1 MDYLCEL
8 PNDAARRNALGSLPP
23 DLKSTYE
30 RILGRVNQSNA
41 ETQKLVRRALRWIAN
56 VGHPDFTIKA
66 LCEAV
71 SIDFGNTK
79 RDPEAVPDEFEIL
92 HWCSSLVRKSAGGE
106 RLELAHFTVKEFL
119 QQVDSQ
125 RDVSIGAYRADP
137 KNDELILAKVCLT
150 YLSFEDFDQSVS
162 LNQLTVQRRLSEY
175 HFRSYAVN
183 GWRDVACDDL
193 GDTEFFFLMQKL
205 LNPSKP
211 NTFVSWMHDMTIIYR
226 DDGGDELFKDEQ
238 KLSTLNSGFAEATAL
253 HYAAMDGLVKL
264 CSWLIQCGCN
274 VNRNTNIGTP
284 LHCAI
289 MRWRAFEWSYNDD
302 SIEMN
307 RENDQSSDPIIDVLL
322 EAGADPNCYYHGC
335 TGKLSPLYIALSD
348 GRWGVAVR
356 LLDSGGILDSDC
368 LDVLTNRLED
378 GSEIEFFLE
387 YATNHEVRQDI
398 HSRLLQLAL
407 KAQTSNATRLTQ
419 KDKDRPLPIAHYE
432 QVLRNAA
439 KYGQT
444 EIVKHLLEDQKLNID
459 AADGSTGSTALQFAA
474 RTDQLEVAQI
484 LMDCGADSNKS
495 DRLGRTALHHAVQGR
510 EAHCLQLFLQH
521 DGDTSL
527 RDLEG
532 RTVWHLAAQKGNI
545 QALSILLNEPV
556 DLASAIGL
564 KTNDGRTPFLCAS
577 ATGSKEAMRLLLSAG
592 SSLTETAS
600 DGSSSLHYAA
610 ASGSLEAVNFLI
622 EQMVDPCA
630 SAHDG
635 SSVIHSA
642 VSGYSERLPEIV
654 HVLLEIGVDPCK
666 DRNDGCTPLHDLVEM
681 IKEKSDESSGSQLD
695 HLFAAS
701 RILLKN
707 LLEKSSATLDLD
719 LGPEVLYLACLHSS
733 STARDTVVALLELGL
748 GCNIPSANG
757 RTPLMAAAESGNVAI
772 LSTLLLHGADPSVSI
787 LGLNA
792 VHCACFKGHKSI
804 LVLLRETI
812 IDWNSKAATQIL
824 AVRRT
829 QVTAL
834 HIAAQCKDSSIL
846 EYLLNEDL
854 ISDIDARTNRGDTPL
869 FAAVSA
875 GAPRNVSLLLSNSAD
890 TTLIDDF
897 GNSVIH
903 WAAEW
908 GHTEAVSEFIRHG
921 SDLALPNAFGLTPEL
936 VARKHGHQSLA
947 KTIMEY
953 VNGISES
960 LHSAPTTLYVLS
972 NCIFLQAINP
982 TLPHAV
988 RDQEKPTMHQLRSS

>member
-8 PNDAARRNALGSLPP
+8 PNDAARRKALGSLPP

-56 VGHPDFTIKA
+56 VGHPHFTIKA

-106 RLELAHFTVKEFL
+106 RLELAHFTVEEFL
-119 QQVDSQ
+119 RQIDPRQDI
-125 RDVSIGAYRADP
+125 SIGAYRLDP
-137 KNDELILAKVCLT
+137 GTDKLILAKVCLT
-150 YLSFEDFDQSVS
+150 YLSLEDFDQSVS
-162 LNQLTVQRRLSEY
+162 FDQLTVQRRLSEY
-175 HFRSYAVN
+175 LFRSYAVN
-183 GWRDVACDDL
+183 GWRYVACNDL
-193 GDTEFFFLMQKL
+193 GDTEFFFLMKKL

-211 NTFVSWMHDMTIIYR
+211 NMFISWMHDETIIYL

-238 KLSTLNSGFAEATAL
+238 KLSTLNSRFAEVTAL
-253 HYAAMDGLVKL
+253 HYAAMDCLVKL
-264 CSWLIQCGCN
+264 CSWLIQCGCD
-274 VNRNTNIGTP
+274 VNRKTNIGTP

-289 MRWRAFEWSYNDD
+289 LQWRNLSLDD
-302 SIEMN
+302 DYFDMKANNPI
-307 RENDQSSDPIIDVLL
+307 SDSIIDVLL

-335 TGKLSPLYIALSD
+335 IGKLSPLYIALSD
-348 GRWGVAVR
+348 SRWGVAVQ

-378 GSEIEFFLE
+378 GSEFEFFLE

-510 EAHCLQLFLQH
+510 EVHCLEFLLHRKANHCLQ
-521 DGDTSL
+521 
-527 RDLEG
+527 DLEG
-532 RTVWHLAAQKGNI
+532 MTVWHLAAQEGNV
-545 QALSILLNEPV
+545 QALNILLRDSV
-556 DLASAIGL
+556 DSGPAISL
-564 KTNDGRTPFLCAS
+564 KANDGRTPLFYAS
-577 ATGSKEAMRLLLSAG
+577 ASGSKEAMTLLLNAG
-592 SSLTETAS
+592 SSLTETTL
-600 DGSSSLHYAA
+600 DGCSPLHHAA
-610 ASGSLEAVNFLI
+610 KSGSLEGVQLLI
-622 EQMVDPCA
+622 ERVVDPCA
-630 SAHDG
+630 VTDDG
-635 SSVIHSA
+635 SSAIHYA
-642 VSGYSERLPEIV
+642 VKGNSERLAEIV
-654 HVLLEIGVDPCK
+654 HVLLENGVDPCK
-666 DRNDGCTPLHDLVEM
+666 GRNDGCTPLHDLVKM
-681 IKEKSDESSGSQLD
+681 IEEELDKSEKTEPD

-701 RILLKN
+701 RTLLKKIP
-707 LLEKSSATLDLD
+707 EKSRPASDLR
-719 LGPEVLYLACLHSS
+719 LGSELVYLACLHSFP
-733 STARDTVVALLELGL
+733 TAYETVTGLLELGL
-748 GCNIPSANG
+748 DCNVPSVNG
-757 RTPLMAAAESGNVAI
+757 RTALMAAAERGNDAV
-772 LSTLLLHGADPSVSI
+772 LSTLLLHGADPSASI
-787 LGLNA
+787 SGLNA
-792 VHCACFKGHKSI
+792 VHCACFNDHKSI
-804 LVLLRETI
+804 LVLLRETS
-812 IDWNSKAATQIL
+812 IDWNSKAATEMMS
-824 AVRRT
+824 VRRT
-829 QVTAL
+829 LVNAL
-834 HIAAQCKDSSIL
+834 HIAAQLEKSSIL

-854 ISDIDARTNRGDTPL
+854 ISDIDARTDCGETPL
-869 FAAVSA
+869 FAAVWA
-875 GAPRNVSLLLSNSAD
+875 DAPRNVSLLLSNSAD

-903 WAAEW
+903 LAAEW

-921 SDLALPNAFGLTPEL
+921 SDLALPNTFGLTPEL

-953 VNGISES
+953 VNGKGES
-960 LHSAPTTLYVLS
+960 LHFAPTTLYVLS

-988 RDQEKPTMHQLRSS
+988 RDQERLTMHQLRSS